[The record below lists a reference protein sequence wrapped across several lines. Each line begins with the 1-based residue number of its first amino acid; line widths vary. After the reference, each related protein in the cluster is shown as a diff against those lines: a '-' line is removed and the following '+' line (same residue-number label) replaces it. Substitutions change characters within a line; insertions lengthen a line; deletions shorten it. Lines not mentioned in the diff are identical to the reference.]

1 MHANV
6 TYRLLN
12 TSSFHPFGFKSLA
25 RKLCYFPGLVSTG
38 LWLYNISVARIS
50 GLLEHQQNF
59 IAFSNSP
66 RKRRH
71 KLHLGKHD
79 LFHFFFAT
87 YCFLQTADQL
97 SRVFQ
102 VLIPTLRLPVR
113 DGRPNRHPMFCL
125 LACNCILQA
134 ISSPP
139 NEAGSRKV
147 SKIQKWSVLHNV
159 IVVVVCFFPLLVE

>member
-79 LFHFFFAT
+79 LFHFFLPLIVFCKLLISYREYFRYLFQHSGYQYVMVVQIGILCFA
-87 YCFLQTADQL
+87 FLL
-97 SRVFQ
+97 
-102 VLIPTLRLPVR
+102 
-113 DGRPNRHPMFCL
+113 
-125 LACNCILQA
+125 
-134 ISSPP
+134 
-139 NEAGSRKV
+139 
-147 SKIQKWSVLHNV
+147 V
-159 IVVVVCFFPLLVE
+159 IVFYKRLVPLQMKPAPGKSAKYKNGVFYTM